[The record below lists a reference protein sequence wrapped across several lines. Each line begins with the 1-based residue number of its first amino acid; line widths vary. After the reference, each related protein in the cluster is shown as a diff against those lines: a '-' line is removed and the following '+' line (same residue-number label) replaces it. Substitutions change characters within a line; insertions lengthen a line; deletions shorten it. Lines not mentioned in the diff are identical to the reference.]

1 MKSMMT
7 EYMNNDYDSKP
18 SVDNKT
24 LAALTHI
31 LGLLT
36 WVFGPIIVYFMS
48 DDEFVKQNAANAF
61 SWQLFMSIYISIS
74 FFLLFFFI
82 GFIFLFIIPI
92 LNIAFPIIAAI
103 RALEGDAW
111 KYPATTDVI
120 RGNKTSEVE
129 PTSSGKDT
137 DQSTEIEYTIGGSEE
152 QDTDNITED
161 ELFEKYLDGEITEE
175 EYERRLKKLRKKDRV
190 RNMEYN

>member
-24 LAALTHI
+24 LASLTHI

-61 SWQLFMSIYISIS
+61 SWQLFMSIYVSIS

-92 LNIAFPIIAAI
+92 LNIAFPIIASI

-120 RGNKTSEVE
+120 RGNRTNKVE
-129 PTSSGKDT
+129 DMSSNEDANQ
-137 DQSTEIEYTIGGSEE
+137 DAELEYGIDGSDE
-152 QDTDNITED
+152 QDSQTITED
-161 ELFEKYLDGEITEE
+161 ELFEKYLDGEITED